1 MNEKDEEVEKIYN
14 MLKGRENRFSKEELE
29 KLIIFDGYDKDVAK
43 RVVNKLYDNKQ
54 KEEKLITTPEEKE
67 KILKEISKSLKEDT
81 KEKPSLVAPKKDKKN
96 IFLPII
102 TFFKK
107 IYFFFENLYYSMIDG
122 INKVIPIGKLVD
134 KIDKVFPSFILFI
147 IFIFALI
154 WLIFFSGIFS
164 GLMGS
169 PVLKLL

>member
-43 RVVNKLYDNKQ
+43 RVVDKLYDNKQ
-54 KEEKLITTPEEKE
+54 KEEKIITTPEEKE

-96 IFLPII
+96 SFTNNYFL
-102 TFFKK
+102 
-107 IYFFFENLYYSMIDG
+107 
-122 INKVIPIGKLVD
+122 
-134 KIDKVFPSFILFI
+134 
-147 IFIFALI
+147 
-154 WLIFFSGIFS
+154 
-164 GLMGS
+164 
-169 PVLKLL
+169 

>member
-67 KILKEISKSLKEDT
+67 KILKEISKS
-81 KEKPSLVAPKKDKKN
+81 
-96 IFLPII
+96 
-102 TFFKK
+102 
-107 IYFFFENLYYSMIDG
+107 
-122 INKVIPIGKLVD
+122 
-134 KIDKVFPSFILFI
+134 
-147 IFIFALI
+147 
-154 WLIFFSGIFS
+154 
-164 GLMGS
+164 
-169 PVLKLL
+169 

>member
-81 KEKPSLVAPKKDKKN
+81 KEKPSLVAPKR
-96 IFLPII
+96 
-102 TFFKK
+102 
-107 IYFFFENLYYSMIDG
+107 
-122 INKVIPIGKLVD
+122 
-134 KIDKVFPSFILFI
+134 
-147 IFIFALI
+147 
-154 WLIFFSGIFS
+154 
-164 GLMGS
+164 
-169 PVLKLL
+169 